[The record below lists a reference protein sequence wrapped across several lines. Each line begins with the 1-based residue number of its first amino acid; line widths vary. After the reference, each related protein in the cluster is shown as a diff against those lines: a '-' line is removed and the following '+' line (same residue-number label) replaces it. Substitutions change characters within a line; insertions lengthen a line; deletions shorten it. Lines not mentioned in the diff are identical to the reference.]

1 MAFILTHYETNVKTF
16 VSTIEIPFQWQVD
29 LKPNQ
34 NGNLSIALRTLYNG
48 LNITTN
54 QSTMARLFVLGD
66 LL

>member
-16 VSTIEIPFQWQVD
+16 VSTVEIPFQWQVD

>member
-1 MAFILTHYETNVKTF
+1 MAFILTHYETKVKKF
-16 VSTIEIPFQWQVD
+16 VSTVELPFQYQTD

-34 NGNLSIALRTLYNG
+34 NGNLSIGLRTIYNG

-54 QSTMARLFVLGD
+54 QSTMSRLLLLGD

>member
-1 MAFILTHYETNVKTF
+1 MAFILTHYESNVKTF
-16 VSTIEIPFQWQVD
+16 VTTVEIPFQWQVD

-34 NGNLSIALRTLYNG
+34 NRNLSIALRTIYNG

-54 QSTMARLFVLGD
+54 HSTLPRLLVLGD

>member
-1 MAFILTHYETNVKTF
+1 MAFILTHYESNVKTF
-16 VSTIEIPFQWQVD
+16 VTTVEIPFQWQVD

-34 NGNLSIALRTLYNG
+34 NRNLSIALRTIYNG

-54 QSTMARLFVLGD
+54 QSTLPRLLVLGD

>member
-16 VSTIEIPFQWQVD
+16 VSTVELPFQYQTD

-34 NGNLSIALRTLYNG
+34 NGNLSIGLRTIYNG

-54 QSTMARLFVLGD
+54 QSTMSRLLLLGD

>member
-1 MAFILTHYETNVKTF
+1 
-16 VSTIEIPFQWQVD
+16 VSTVEIPFQWQVD

-34 NGNLSIALRTLYNG
+34 NGNLSIGLRTIYNG

-66 LL
+66 SL

>member
-16 VSTIEIPFQWQVD
+16 VSTVEIPFKYQTD

-34 NGNLSIALRTLYNG
+34 NGNLSIALRTIYNG

-66 LL
+66 SL

>member
-1 MAFILTHYETNVKTF
+1 MAFILTHFESNVKTY
-16 VSTIEIPFQWQVD
+16 VSTVELPFQYQTD

-34 NGNLSIALRTLYNG
+34 DGNLSTTLRSVYNG

-54 QSTMARLFVLGD
+54 QSTLPRLLVLGD